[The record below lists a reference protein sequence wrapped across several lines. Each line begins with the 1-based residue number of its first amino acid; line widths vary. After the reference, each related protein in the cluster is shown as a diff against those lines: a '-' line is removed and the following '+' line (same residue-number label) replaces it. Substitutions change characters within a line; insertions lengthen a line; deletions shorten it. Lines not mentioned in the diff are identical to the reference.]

1 MWLISMET
9 NLFKTETLAV
19 TIKTLV
25 CFICYT
31 GECDSSRLPANNM
44 QMKKKS
50 LSKSEKC

>member
-31 GECDSSRLPANNM
+31 GQCDSSRLPANNTYANE
-44 QMKKKS
+44 KKV
-50 LSKSEKC
+50 SE